1 MDAFI
6 TFCILIVKKPGEL
19 KMTLI
24 IDWGSRKGKAI
35 HFALEGSFAHYE
47 NAPMQYTD
55 FLSFV
60 KVENFTGFYI
70 YLRNKETQQT
80 LGVM

>member
-6 TFCILIVKKPGEL
+6 TNNNARFCILIVRKPGVL

-47 NAPMQYTD
+47 NAPMQYIE
-55 FLSFV
+55 FFFSFV
-60 KVENFTGFYI
+60 KVENFIGFLFI
-70 YLRNKETQQT
+70 FF
-80 LGVM
+80 